1 MRPQPLKHLEF
12 IGKLLVLVS
21 AGVSGSA
28 LAGDVFINEVNVEG
42 LTNQNFEKVN
52 VRIDEKGN
60 VHIDAPGYSV
70 KRVTLAETN
79 KAPAPEAVI
88 SHKYFLVTE
97 QNVLGMTEFDIDVF
111 LNGKYLRTLTSSET
125 QLVSEVTK
133 YLKPGKN
140 TVALSAKKHLE
151 NKDGPKSTSKAHI
164 FRVIIGEGVVN
175 AEQVVI
181 EKQLV
186 TFVRSAADSSD
197 VTQEFSFT
205 TR

>member
-1 MRPQPLKHLEF
+1 MWPQPLNWLEF
-12 IGKLLVLVS
+12 LKKMLVLVVLS
-21 AGVSGSA
+21 RTA
-28 LAGDVFINEVNVEG
+28 LAGEVFINEVNVEG
-42 LTNQNFEKVN
+42 LTSQSFEKVN
-52 VRIDEKGN
+52 VRIDEKGD

-70 KRVTLAETN
+70 KRVALADTN
-79 KAPAPEAVI
+79 KAPVPEAVI
-88 SHKYFLVTE
+88 SRKYFLVTE
-97 QNVLGMTEFDIDVF
+97 QNVLGMTEYDIDV
-111 LNGKYLRTLTSSET
+111 LVNGRYLRTLASSDP

-140 TVALSAKKHLE
+140 TVALAAKKHLE
-151 NKDGPKSTSKAHI
+151 NKDAPKSASKAHI
-164 FRVIIGEGVVN
+164 FRVIIGEGVVTT
-175 AEQVVI
+175 EQVVI